1 MDICLAEKQRISTS
15 FPFIVMY
22 HSRRLFDREKFSAG
36 ASITSLIAI
45 SVWNPELDLGIA
57 PVDTLLIT
65 MIRFSFN

>member
-1 MDICLAEKQRISTS
+1 
-15 FPFIVMY
+15 MY